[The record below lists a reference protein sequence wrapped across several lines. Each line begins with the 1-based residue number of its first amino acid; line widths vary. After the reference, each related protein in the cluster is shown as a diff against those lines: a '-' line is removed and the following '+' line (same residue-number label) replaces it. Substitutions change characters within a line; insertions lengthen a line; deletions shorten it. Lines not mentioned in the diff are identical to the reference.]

1 MQDLILLQ
9 EHIPKLML
17 AAVIG
22 GVIGLER
29 SNRGVGIVGYG
40 TLAIITL
47 GCTLLTI
54 LSVNAMGGSDPSR
67 LIANII
73 SSIGFLA
80 GGVIFTR
87 RTENDK
93 ELVGLTTGAVIFT
106 LSAIGI
112 TIGLGYYGLAIVAAV
127 LVELNIL
134 ISKLIKRR
142 RKNSHDDS
150 SDDTE

>member
-1 MQDLILLQ
+1 MPNLILLQ
-9 EHIPKLML
+9 EHIPKLIL
-17 AAVIG
+17 AAIIG
-22 GVIGLER
+22 GAVGLER

-40 TLAIITL
+40 TLAIITI

-54 LSVNAMGGSDPSR
+54 LSVHALDGSDPSR

-80 GGVIFTR
+80 GGVIYTR
-87 RTENDK
+87 RIDNDK
-93 ELVGLTTGAVIFT
+93 ELVGLTTGTVIFT

-112 TIGLGYYGLAIVAAV
+112 TIGLGYYGLAIVTAV

-134 ISKLIKRR
+134 ISKLIKKS
-142 RKNSHDDS
+142 RKNDNNDNDDM
-150 SDDTE
+150 E

>member
-1 MQDLILLQ
+1 MPDLILLQ
-9 EHIPKLML
+9 EHIPKLIL
-17 AAVIG
+17 AAIIG

-29 SNRGVGIVGYG
+29 SNRGDGLVGYG
-40 TLAIITL
+40 TLAIITI

-54 LSVNAMGGSDPSR
+54 LAVNGICSSDPSR

-87 RTENDK
+87 RTDNDE
-93 ELVGLTTGAVIFT
+93 ELVGLTTGTVIFT

-112 TIGLGYYGLAIVAAV
+112 TIGLGYYGLAISTAI
-127 LVELNIL
+127 LVEINIL
-134 ISKLIKRR
+134 ISKLIKKS
-142 RKNSHDDS
+142 RKNDNVV
-150 SDDTE
+150 